1 LSLIRRNP
9 ASVGPVVRHLATW
22 GEVSVTEL
30 RRMKDGQECMPPL
43 IETGLVEEI
52 RENGSPVCWALTPKG
67 EYLLA
72 LDSTTAMKVALFQ
85 VPSYRKYLVG
95 ILAEGLVTAAKAGM
109 HDRVEKWTGAELAP
123 WLGQINAILD
133 SIEEP
138 GGRLVD
144 ATSMQIASKFSG
156 LPIRRKS
163 YWPWDQ
169 LLLSRTAR
177 PSNLF
182 DSVLRKFVPIGVI
195 PSPPPTALPAAVLR
209 SLPLN
214 SDDGFTWSKE
224 LQEAPWNVRRRRI
237 RSSVPLFDEQGQSLF
252 ASTTGSGQRCLPSIQ
267 DALMA
272 HPFYSAVVQLAIAA
286 WRSPASSTPAVEL
299 QIPPGGEAYDTR
311 IVLGGKDAAR
321 LRDVLPR
328 LVEAQDIRPHGLTN
342 GMVLF
347 TLMANV
353 IRNLTALQVLVQNS
367 DQLELHPEFRAT
379 LMASRLRTV
388 FRPGKS
394 LQQRILEVLLEIQ
407 GDGGRAAEVDA

>member
-1 LSLIRRNP
+1 MNLIRRNP
-9 ASVGPVVRHLATW
+9 ASVGSVVRHLATW
-22 GEVSVTEL
+22 GEVSVAEL
-30 RRMKDGQECMPPL
+30 RRMKDGQECIPPL
-43 IETGLVEEI
+43 IEAGLVEEI

-67 EYLLA
+67 EYLLN

-109 HDRVEKWTGAELAP
+109 HDRIEKWTGSELAP
-123 WLGQINAILD
+123 WLEQINAILD
-133 SIEEP
+133 NIEGP

-144 ATSMQIASKFSG
+144 TTEAQIASKFSA

-169 LLLSRTAR
+169 LLLARTAR
-177 PSNLF
+177 PSLLF
-182 DSVLRKFVPIGVI
+182 DSVLRKFVPMGVI
-195 PSPPPTALPAAVLR
+195 PSPPTAEQPAAVLR

-237 RSSVPLFDEQGQSLF
+237 CSSVPLFDEQGQSLL
-252 ASTTGSGQRCLPSIQ
+252 ASSNGSVESRLASIQ
-267 DALMA
+267 DALLA
-272 HPFYSAVVQLAIAA
+272 HPFYSAVVQLAISA
-286 WRSPASSTPAVEL
+286 WRSPASSIPAVEL

-311 IVLGGKDAAR
+311 IILGGKDAAR

-328 LVEAQDIRPHGLTN
+328 LVEVQNIRPYGLIN
-342 GMVLF
+342 GTVLY
-347 TLMANV
+347 TLLANV
-353 IRNLTALQVLVQNS
+353 IRNLTALQILVQNN
-367 DQLELHPEFRAT
+367 DQLELHPEFQAT
-379 LMASRLRTV
+379 LMSIRLRTV

-394 LQQRILEVLLEIQ
+394 LQQRMLQVLRQMQ
-407 GDGGRAAEVDA
+407 GDGGRAAEVNA